1 MLSFVPPPPIVPFPG
16 HNVSVQAITDI
27 VRSGITYALEE
38 APTRLRFLPWGLHH
52 FTNKLPAEAAE
63 QLVAQLEEAGAG
75 HEEDEEWSPLNLY
88 LSRLK
93 VCGIEAGSGF
103 RWMQQWSER
112 VCCADL
118 CGPQNRSPLCTCGP
132 RGIVASN

>member
-1 MLSFVPPPPIVPFPG
+1 
-16 HNVSVQAITDI
+16 VSVQAITDI

-93 VCGIEAGSGF
+93 VCGMGAGSGF
-103 RWMQQWSER
+103 PGCSNGQSG
-112 VCCADL
+112 CAALTCVDPKIAPH
-118 CGPQNRSPLCTCGP
+118 CVPVGPE
-132 RGIVASN
+132 A